1 MPLLHVLGKC
11 GGARDPHWFIDIL
24 KRELIMQKIRIGL
37 IGAGETGTPLL
48 TQLLD
53 ADFIEVVGV
62 ADLCN
67 DMPGMR
73 VAQARGIK
81 TTNDF
86 MDIAKLGNNCDILID
101 VTGVQAVREKL
112 RSYFQE
118 SGNHHT
124 ILMHEMIAIL
134 MMSLSQ
140 NKLVSMKHN
149 QTDYA

>member
-1 MPLLHVLGKC
+1 
-11 GGARDPHWFIDIL
+11 
-24 KRELIMQKIRIGL
+24 MQKIRIGV

-53 ADFIEVVGV
+53 ASFIDVVGV
-62 ADLCN
+62 ADLNN

-73 VAQARGIK
+73 VAQARGVK

-86 MDIAKLGNNCDILID
+86 MDIARLGNDLDILID
-101 VTGVQAVREKL
+101 VTGVPAVREKL
-112 RSYFQE
+112 RSFFQE

-140 NKLVSMKHN
+140 NKLVAMKHK
-149 QTDYA
+149 QTDYS

>member
-1 MPLLHVLGKC
+1 
-11 GGARDPHWFIDIL
+11 
-24 KRELIMQKIRIGL
+24 MQKIRIGL

-53 ADFIEVVGV
+53 ADFVDVVGV
-62 ADLCN
+62 ADLN
-67 DMPGMR
+67 DEMPGIR
-73 VAQARGIK
+73 LARARGIK

-86 MDIAKLGNNCDILID
+86 MEIARLGNNLDILID
-101 VTGVQAVREKL
+101 VTGVPAVREKL
-112 RSYFQE
+112 RSFFHD

-124 ILMHEMIAIL
+124 IIMHEMIAIL

-149 QTDYA
+149 QRDYA